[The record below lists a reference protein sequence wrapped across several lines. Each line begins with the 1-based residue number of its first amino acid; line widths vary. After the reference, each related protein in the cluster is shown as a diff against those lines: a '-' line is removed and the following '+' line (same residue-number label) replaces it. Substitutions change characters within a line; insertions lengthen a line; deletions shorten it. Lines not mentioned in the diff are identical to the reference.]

1 MLTPMRR
8 RPRRSLVLSVLL
20 AGLMSILMTSNLPFV
35 GGSAKADEPTERVV
49 ETTQLA
55 GGGELK
61 RIQRKD
67 GTTFSRVQSPK
78 LDESSL
84 FWAAEIPNT
93 GGNIRVEASLT
104 GPRVA
109 PKTASRVP
117 AIPPSY
123 GDASAASM
131 PFGSCQATM
140 ARGIPVY
147 PFEAWVKLT
156 TSWNYNYSTTWGAS
170 NSTQKFDGAGYEW
183 RSVDKWLSNVGEQY
197 AYSDADAELWLA
209 AYWPVIQISSDHMWH
224 QIDAWG
230 NCTAYFDFY
239 P

>member
-1 MLTPMRR
+1 M
-8 RPRRSLVLSVLL
+8 
-20 AGLMSILMTSNLPFV
+20 
-35 GGSAKADEPTERVV
+35 
-49 ETTQLA
+49 
-55 GGGELK
+55 
-61 RIQRKD
+61 
-67 GTTFSRVQSPK
+67 
-78 LDESSL
+78 
-84 FWAAEIPNT
+84 
-93 GGNIRVEASLT
+93 T

-123 GDASAASM
+123 RDASAASM
-131 PFGSCQATM
+131 TFGSCQATM